1 MNLFDMKSK
10 QKNIEVVNYDDL
22 PYYSPGNST
31 SQKYSN
37 LTNTSPRPGSTRV
50 MASRYI
56 IITLHK
62 MSSDFWEEVIA
73 LFPISLI

>member
-10 QKNIEVVNYDDL
+10 QKNIEVVIYDDIS
-22 PYYSPGNST
+22 YYSPGNST

-56 IITLHK
+56 ITTLHQ
-62 MSSDFWEEVIA
+62 MNSSF
-73 LFPISLI
+73 L